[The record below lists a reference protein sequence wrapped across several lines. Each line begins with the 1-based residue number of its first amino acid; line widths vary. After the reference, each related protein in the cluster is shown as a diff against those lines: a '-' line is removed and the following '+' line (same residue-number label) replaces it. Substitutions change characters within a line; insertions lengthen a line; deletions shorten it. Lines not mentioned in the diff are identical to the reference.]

1 MTLEDLI
8 ATILEKGTDTTFGE
22 LVGSE
27 EFCDRLSDRRNLYEL
42 LATSNSDL
50 AVALRAGHIEMGEL
64 LHNMPEYLAL
74 QQATQTNHPDPFL
87 YELLDEVGEALVMA
101 AEECLP
107 APIWQVAEHFGVL
120 SADEQIKWIELVFD
134 GFWHAHELSRRVA
147 KKDKTGKKVLWT
159 MDTDTL
165 GEIDL
170 TQDHI
175 DEVIEYYKKSEH
187 PEYVEVIL
195 RAIQWFPSDEFEDPP
210 GFFEDGVNLIADY
223 FDSEHKNLFEWLPSV
238 IELEYP
244 LERVLPACYGVYGES
259 GVTPT
264 CLGMSIMLVAFA
276 RMTGLNTMLVNPIE
290 ATDDLYKEFRGLDA
304 TAKLEHLDE
313 TGMSSSEATKYRATL
328 ENTLQESVDYQNR
341 VYDFHYSVAIQ
352 VSDGRWVH
360 LDPYMRHFGV
370 FDESWELQ
378 RIFEILEKYQ
388 LVLPGLTLI
397 SDDRNGLRRYL
408 ADYLEKIKAAI
419 AKTERVLRVLLE
431 KPYPPEVVVDMS
443 DDKFAWLDFDDQA
456 DLRWNAET
464 LVALVD
470 SEDLFLDY
478 VTVFSREVTPSE
490 AIWLLSDFLHDH
502 LLGNPRIEDTPDDED
517 YIARYTSYLDMYLCD
532 EEFKQQRIEYL
543 LMQFLRIEIKRWN
556 ALVKEIEQSL
566 LDPVMHFAIPEY
578 NLALA
583 VLSHVR
589 CWTDSNISGN
599 LLLSLSSSQIYWH
612 EAVNLFDGIEQSG
625 ADDEEVLVAERMLRT
640 LPHLHRACAN
650 KLEYLETQRKER

>member
-1 MTLEDLI
+1 MTLQDLI
-8 ATILEKGTDTTFGE
+8 ATILEKGTDTTITE
-22 LVGSE
+22 LICSE

-42 LATSNSDL
+42 LASSNSDL
-50 AVALRAGHIEMGEL
+50 AVALRAGHVEMGEL

-74 QQATQTNHPDPFL
+74 QQATQTDCPDPFL
-87 YELLDEVGEALVMA
+87 YELLDEVGEALVMT
-101 AEECLP
+101 AEKCLP
-107 APIWQVAEHFGVL
+107 SPVWQVAEHFGVL

-134 GFWHAHELSRRVA
+134 GFWHAHESSRRVA
-147 KKDKTGKKVLWT
+147 KRDKTGKKVLWT
-159 MDTDTL
+159 MDTHTL

-175 DEVIEYYKKSEH
+175 DEVIEYYKRSEH

-195 RAIQWFPSDEFEDPP
+195 QAVGWLPNDEFDDPP
-210 GFFEDGVNLIADY
+210 EFFEDGVNLIADY

-244 LERVLPACYGVYGES
+244 IEHALPACYGVFGES

-276 RMTGLNTMLVNPIE
+276 RMTGLNTMIVNPIE
-290 ATDDLYKEFRGLDA
+290 ATDDLNKEFRGLDA
-304 TAKLEHLDE
+304 TVKLEHLDE
-313 TGMSSSEATKYRATL
+313 TGMSGSEATKYRTTL
-328 ENTLQESVDYQNR
+328 DDTLQDSVDYQNR

-352 VSDGRWVH
+352 VRDGRWVH
-360 LDPYMRHFGV
+360 LDPYMRHFGI
-370 FDESWELQ
+370 FDEAWELQ
-378 RIFEILEKYQ
+378 RLFEMLEKYQ

-397 SDDRNGLRRYL
+397 GDDRGGLRRYF
-408 ADYLEKIKAAI
+408 ADYLEKVKEAI
-419 AKTERVLRVLLE
+419 AKTERVVQVLAE
-431 KPYPPEVVVDMS
+431 KPYPPETIIDMK
-443 DDKFAWLDFDDQA
+443 DDKFAWLDFDDTA

-464 LVALVD
+464 LAALVD

-478 VTVFSREVTPSE
+478 LTVYDREITPSE
-490 AIWLLSDFLHDH
+490 AIWLIGEFFHDH
-502 LLGNPRIEDTPDDED
+502 LLGNPRIEETEDDED
-517 YIARYTSYLDMYLCD
+517 YIDRYTSYLDTYGFD
-532 EEFKQQRIEYL
+532 EEFKQQRIENL
-543 LMQFLRIEIKRWN
+543 LMQFLRIVIKRWN
-556 ALVKEIEQSL
+556 ELAKEIEGSL
-566 LDPVMHFAIPEY
+566 LDPVMQFAIPEY

-612 EAVNLFDGIEQSG
+612 EAVNLFDGIEQSE
-625 ADDEEVLVAERMLRT
+625 ANDEVVLVAERMLRT

-650 KLEYLETQRKER
+650 KLEYLEAQRKER